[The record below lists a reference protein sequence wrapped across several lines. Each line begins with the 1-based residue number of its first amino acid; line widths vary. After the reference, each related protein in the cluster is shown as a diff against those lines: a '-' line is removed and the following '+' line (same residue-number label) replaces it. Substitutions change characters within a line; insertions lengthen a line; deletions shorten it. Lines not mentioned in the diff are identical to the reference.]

1 MSLKIPPE
9 LDWVAKIAVGQDF
22 PKGDEDRLHAL
33 GDAVDAAAQHLAQL
47 VGVVDPATA
56 GVLAA
61 VGGQLHDEYQ
71 QYTRQMATV
80 LPNVASSAQGLGELA
95 RETAVQM
102 EYAKYSLLLQII
114 WLAYALAELFAWG
127 LPEAAAAIV
136 KGVQAICRQIL
147 LAALRNAAIGTAFMV
162 GSDAAVQVVQFL
174 KGDRTHWD
182 LRSTL
187 QAAEGGAIGG
197 AFAGVFS
204 EVGQLVAPKFAAS
217 LAGQLTV
224 GAATGVATTLTTD
237 AINGSGGNG
246 LAAGLA
252 AVSGAVGGL
261 YGGRKGDATGAP
273 KLPDH
278 FDLPDLSGTGDLAA
292 PGEFGDGA
300 GDGFGVPT
308 PEQATDGAWLRG
320 QWETAEPVAA
330 SGSTGDTPG
339 TDTADTVGPARVVTE
354 TPDGAEA
361 FAVGTTAGAG
371 VPVSAGTSASSRGAV
386 AERVVAE
393 VREPFDTRFTTW
405 ARGLPDT
412 GVREHLLTEPGAA
425 VRVHRAAWQAFTSD
439 VRTAPEGAP
448 LTVREGSTGHA
459 LTHTGTAFGLGDPAV
474 VHGLLDRAAAADM
487 RQVAAVRAFDGAVPT
502 AGHGAGADGVL
513 SPAGRESLRQE
524 WSAQTRADHDSVFG
538 RLSVDDR
545 TAPTSA
551 DTLST
556 SGDTTGDTAG
566 MVARTATEAGTAGAG
581 PASTVE
587 HPSVGERTAPTSAD
601 AVRPA
606 ADTVSTSSGATGDT
620 AGVVARAATGTGT
633 AGAGPGSAVEH
644 PTAGPHSTVGG
655 PERATAVPDRGVDE
669 ARPATAGTEA
679 GASGALG
686 TGSHTASTPNPDA
699 GSGPVASEH
708 RPEAVWQERIA
719 TRVAELPARVDDQLG
734 REQAARAAVAAVQNP
749 TGGSWHQILPTLGS
763 HFTDTFR
770 LREHPLEI
778 GPVKEAAAAVSLT
791 GAQRHAERPDALTPS
806 TPAGEANPRGTDLRE
821 AQYHVARAAARD
833 AAVGDAVAEAR
844 TVTRETSGLPADLAQ
859 RHIDAHRTRVADLFD
874 TVVPGRSPVTDTAVS
889 RTATSPEPGRAALTA
904 GTSPGAGAL
913 DGATASWHTRR
924 ADLTA
929 RLQADL
935 RTAHSSRDETT
946 ATTPPP
952 DPGGTPPV
960 PGRPITDAAGPA
972 SRQPGAVSG
981 ELPGFTTRLT
991 PQDHD
996 RPTAHVTADGT
1007 PPMPAGDPARSVAR
1021 DAQWRGFLQRRD
1033 RALNTRL
1040 DLEAGF
1046 ERVSGDLPG
1055 EVGRAVERFSAEDLF
1070 AGRYLEG
1077 GHPETSGTART
1088 VVEESYRKQMHDAY
1102 LLLAT
1107 EADGGVV
1114 SEARWQAAHHVLREQ
1129 LPVHVE
1135 RIATRQRAMDL
1146 FAREFDGALEN
1157 FRRHDVFGGRNLP
1170 EGGEDVA
1177 GRLHR
1182 HPVALADRLRHPEPD
1197 DVPATL
1203 ADVRQ
1208 RAMLGH
1214 VRAVDAVFAE
1224 RIRHGITET
1233 VRTAL
1238 GRSASGEER
1247 TGPQTGGESAVAR
1260 GRAADPFAEDGVR
1273 ELRADLDRRLR
1284 ELSDQER
1291 SVGHALQVMDREL
1304 AAPEEDLRGEH
1315 APQEARDW
1323 ARRSFQSDLRS
1334 AFARLHAGAD
1344 GQAGERAA
1352 AWEAHV
1358 EQATTKEALAARVAY
1373 AEYRHHRMAEA
1384 ERAFE
1389 QADTHFRRTHTLI
1402 PLSESQRERV
1412 HEEWTKVAEQAVE
1425 DHWFGHLAHPDFRS
1439 PAPGEAA
1446 RTPNPRPFTDALP
1459 RLRATLPDRFTHE
1472 ADLEHVLSD
1481 AGRDFHALVG
1491 HPDSRF
1497 SHRHTVRDT
1506 TVDTLGKDFREKTV
1520 TAYDEAWSPVAHD
1533 ITAWLAHEARHENL
1547 FAETLTAHAA
1557 APLAPREP
1565 DAPPARA
1572 PRPADPAQGPETPA
1586 DTRADHRTD
1595 DSATTAADQV
1605 QKRLP
1610 EPTRSVDSPV
1620 RDEQRHSTPDRTPAP
1635 AAGEQ
1640 LQQQSVA
1647 ERPERPEPADAPPV
1661 QAPPALRSEV
1671 RPGEPFHSGPR
1682 FDARRVEGRD
1692 GTELTELTVKVAF
1705 AETTADTAAAGV
1717 LERTRTGVS
1726 RLFHGP
1732 GLYSHRGRLRI
1743 TVQQVRP
1750 DQSPHL
1756 TVGLTGHDD
1765 RATDRRTDRVT
1776 DLSTWPRN
1784 AEPEHYARLIGL
1796 HTGLLNPFTSEPAD
1810 ASSPSGPPV
1819 VPVPWQTFERQSLAP
1834 VTDHPFLIRHTVTGE
1849 AGPAVQVHLTVE
1861 TPDLAHQPPSARDS
1875 LHADVRAS
1883 VTDRLGPLLTAFAN
1897 GRATDVFV
1905 HFVGP
1910 GRGALIKL
1918 AGDPATGGRHLQ
1930 APVEELTSRLAAALD
1945 RIGGDDGSDTLS
1957 AAAGDDGTLLEEDT
1971 TGETGTLVGTDP
1983 HAEDKG
1989 LERPFAEAPKSA
2001 ADITAWL
2008 RGVTDTDREATA
2020 LFDPAGVSADKSLA
2034 KMSSEPPQVRR
2045 REMTDEEFERFFG
2058 SRRTS
2063 PVAVPGGAPGI
2074 RFWKRKKSSAAGAE
2088 NNIGQA
2094 FAAAPGPSRI
2104 PYGGAPGWNSSG
2116 QASAAV
2122 PPVPVQAAPVYVP
2135 PAVEGYAGALG
2146 FEAELH
2152 DYLVSIP
2159 PGDSEGNYPVAVDSP
2174 NLMIT
2179 FDAANGVVLEVV
2191 SKPARVLDGGS
2202 PDGRADRRQVMEE
2215 FADVMRRLGQ
2225 ARPNQPLGSIF
2236 PERAGYRVDPLAAE
2250 FPVRRRSGGG
2260 GAERLFLHYTV
2271 GVPIGGLAEF
2281 IRHASSHARQDSF
2294 VNRAARQHATDAL
2307 EFGRQGAERFRQ
2319 WRAAPQFAHYGQG
2332 DDVREIEGFLAL
2344 TYTQVAAVAQYA
2356 LTRQSLLKNFSIVS
2370 SRESL
2375 AGMRAELSELARGFL
2390 QADAGYLRQSFLA
2403 AFSNHAP
2410 VASSFE
2416 GGHVLD
2422 RPLPLRWARDTERVH
2437 ARIGDYLDNALLA
2450 NPARPLRQ
2458 RDVMGIRSDFTELD
2472 HNRHGGTPLI
2482 QPSVARLELRS
2493 HGARDATTADLTANV
2508 DDLARTSLRL
2518 YNDARGRRG
2527 LPPVGRPVAVSPAY
2541 GAQTG
2546 VMRQS
2551 AVPGPPSRSTRL
2563 RGPYGGV
2570 LGAGQPAHSAA
2581 VGDRPVAGHTS
2592 TAGPSRV
2599 GLDGPRQGV
2608 PSTPRASQ
2616 EAHLTEVVS
2625 DGVRT
2630 GADDLTAYLTPASGI
2645 LQQHA
2650 PFPPVIGNLPGEKA
2664 ARAEHR
2670 AAAKRVAEAL
2680 RDGGPEAAERVARG
2694 IAEQRKAADPGEKT
2708 PQRVTGE
2715 VPADDGA
2722 RAGLFAG
2729 SPASRGND
2737 ERRSGPST
2745 PYGSAGRRSATRGG
2759 APGPVAGP
2767 SQSHGGAAAVYQSA
2781 EELTADLQR
2790 ALIPA
2795 TVPQFLPPGPLGPDL
2810 FGLRR
2815 APGVPA
2821 VLRNQAGVPY
2831 DYSGLSVDAKV
2842 EFLRR
2847 VDMAAQSSNQV
2858 MDPRGWQVPQ
2868 RRFSHSRA
2876 LFTTQWHSG
2885 AARRRVDPLP
2895 FTTLEMPRLVHA
2907 IWLGGPLN
2915 TADAP
2920 QFWERFG
2927 NDARRFGNEAT
2938 FVLWTDV
2945 PRAEVGA
2952 ALAGHRGPAGTRA
2965 AKVHDLV
2972 QWAGRAGIRLLNV
2985 DEVFNENRP
2994 MRLNDAFRT
3003 ELAKQTGPGW
3013 AAASDLLRVAVVK
3026 EFGGLYSDGDHV
3038 IDSLADLH
3046 DIGQGNRHDT
3056 YAVYSEFVPQ
3066 TQNYDIANGVLLA
3079 PAGHPVLTMLEDTHL
3094 RNYEKTQRQ
3103 LYQPFSNAIQAG
3115 RVDMSTHRY
3124 SVMFRTGPNTF
3135 TDLFVD
3141 LGYVNTVRVPSV
3153 QHITMS
3159 FEGSWRAAVPP
3170 VSVAENWSKDRTRA
3184 LAKSL
3189 VHTAVRGLSN
3199 RDGDLHLT
3207 QLDKAIRKSG
3217 HPDRDLLWRSVFQFL
3232 QSRND
3237 LASRVRTVTPTS
3249 WDDGTGRWEQ
3259 VELPRDVAATIQYA
3273 QAPPDVWLAEYSYR
3287 ARLWQPGL
3295 AGGAP
3300 VTGRGPDFAQDPA
3313 SAGPSPRA
3321 QKARQEEPAHQDPPA
3336 EAGSETLDAL
3346 AEADTSPDLAE
3357 RFDALVEALVRE
3369 RGSAIREAV
3378 PANRHDRRDARVL
3391 IGNDIE
3397 TVLAR
3402 QRRALRLLTAA
3413 EEREPGEARHREL
3426 LDRLNALHTAFETS
3440 VRAPAATSSHEDPAG
3455 AETTDSDATEQTV
3468 RPPWYTAHGML
3479 GVHTLRD
3486 AGGWSHDE
3494 ANGHAREIAAR
3505 LADRELARAVEPH
3518 IAELLTAKGPAKWHS
3533 LLAGGRMVPLDGRV
3547 VWLRPVLHNFR
3558 ATQAPAAADAVR
3570 DYEVRYA
3577 ATSVQNSETRATTRA
3592 ADTLL
3597 FAALNL
3603 KTAVASAFVGTPV
3616 ITGQAERITN
3626 TKVKQDVV
3634 SGRKVFVADVNAFD
3648 ADLRVEIFTDGQR
3661 SDPEHP
3667 YSVPRAMTVE
3677 FPDAY
3682 SQPDEPVVAPGGEPV
3697 AAEAPASTSGPQ
3709 AAHSPRP
3716 RLAGEVVNALDT
3728 APVVVALQ
3736 HALRAE
3742 GLNPRITAE
3751 VVREA
3756 TKLLNESTL
3765 LDRSRWSFTSGDP
3778 SNPVVRGLNLPGL
3791 PGFDGHFRLRTD
3803 IVGLQLVGFA
3813 PSRTRQDLGVGL
3825 ARLDGHGGK
3834 SAITYSVLANV
3845 SGLNVPTL
3853 SERVRAFA
3861 PLGGLGLGTGRKW
3874 SHTLTSQP
3882 LSHAILNTDTM
3893 QARYRARVRV
3903 NVEWTSRSHPR
3914 LGTVDALTDADISV
3928 PWRDGAG
3935 AREFEEHVLGGVHSP
3950 AVRDAGPVVERG
3962 PVAAQPHV
3970 RALLREAGI
3979 APRRTEVRPAR
3990 LDTPVEEQVRRAR
4003 ALPAA
4008 EPPALARRH
4017 GIGYAVAAALPGAAL
4032 VEEHFRSAVRDLA
4045 GRDRGVSWALV
4056 DRQLSSYF
4064 GQPALEGELH
4074 NLLAGVAHTIH
4085 VGDHRLRLSVRAHLL
4100 DHRGTVSY
4108 PMTVNNRAALGETL
4122 TARVDTTRTV
4132 SGGLGAAV
4140 RFKVSSAA
4148 RLQLGGLRFRLRA
4161 DLGRAEGFTDV
4172 AKSYRRMENV
4182 NDVDE
4187 HRYDVVYELSLV
4199 PENRPREAARWW
4211 IDEPGLLAQIVVP
4224 QEHAP
4229 REHPAPE
4236 ELLGAGNVSF
4246 SRSWPG
4252 EPARGRPGEREAR
4265 FDFGRGSG
4273 GLYPAFPH
4281 SPSLEALAA
4290 DLFSRVHGL
4299 PRSRPG
4305 REPLLPEAL
4314 SAATRPGDLAAYFGQ
4329 LVEASGRVVRLPDVN
4344 GWHSTMKLRLRG
4356 YRPRR
4361 APQAAGTGPT
4371 EIEQY
4376 AQAVARRS
4384 ERRNL
4389 GVSLT
4394 FQAGLGP
4401 QLRFGSDLG
4410 NDAELADTHGE
4421 EHLDAHRP
4429 GGRIIASAHA
4439 EIGWQPYNRARERD
4453 NGAIEVTRAT
4463 YADSVAF
4470 RADAAYE
4477 VTLTRWK
4484 PGRDPQSVTRY
4495 LRVTDGMELLAPAR
4509 RVEDI
4514 LPEEAPAPAPE
4525 PTPAPHPPAAETA
4538 FAETG
4543 RTGEI
4548 TRDYL
4553 GGRLLPAASH
4563 PELLDADSVLPYL
4576 VERLADRGVLRAGA
4590 ADKGTPLWRSLQA
4603 AFRSESLTTQW
4614 AALTDGGV
4622 RRWFPVHAAE
4632 SSTLSGFAGTSH
4644 YLWVNVEVTD
4654 MAAAHAHRHRDGV
4667 RLTLRGESVT
4677 DETNVRG
4684 RGTSHG
4690 LGVEAEARG
4699 GERVPEND
4707 QQVHGALGVTA
4718 GLVGR
4723 DIRTVTAVRKDVDIY
4738 RADTRDSSEE
4748 FTHRLGF
4755 RVRMGVTTQLP
4766 EVLGSVG
4773 RTLVGAAALIARP
4786 FGTRHL
4792 VENAWYRHQPWS
4804 WQHSSDG
4811 TPLGGEVR
4819 LLVPSHLTVAL
4830 DGPPAGSPLA
4840 RVPVGTPRW
4849 SGPDG
4854 TTARPGPEPRR
4865 VADLLA
4871 ELHPWDVPAARAVRE
4886 WAKVAGTPSRKRPDL
4901 EAAGTR
4907 DVPAVGLLTRHGL
4920 RYHQETARSALR
4932 ARISRLLAHDYQV
4945 DVAGRTVTVGFELTS
4960 AQRLHPDNQD
4970 VPFKARR
4977 YQPGGKSE
4985 DVGAEQDAGRYAGL
4999 IPEGGGSGGGA
5010 IALMGREI
5018 LEAGRERGNGI
5029 DGGAAETVEHNRA
5042 GTRPYAYYRFG
5053 VDVVLRGAG
5062 GRELRVHVP
5071 DGLTGMLPV
5080 TDGRLAAALV
5090 AELGHLFAGPAPVP
5104 GSREEFDRE
5113 AASAQTFLGKQ
5124 RADVTRYW
5132 EARAT
5137 VLMTEEHAPPPVRHA
5152 EMTEGDAA
5160 RLAVHENIRSVIA
5173 RQLYRDRDAAD
5184 PEDTARRLSRE
5195 AGDLLG
5201 TRRTNSAQA
5210 LEPPTLDPD
5219 RLLLDATN
5227 AELRRLKWPGGATD
5241 LDTVLKYRDTYTSAQ
5256 LLYQPPRHVGERIAR
5271 TIANRGESVEL
5282 PAGSPAS
5289 RRNDEG
5295 GSQRRSGPSTPYG
5308 ASGQRSAARGGT
5320 PGPVAGPSRRDG
5332 GAAGYRNAGELVA
5345 DLQQAAAPLPVGPFQ
5360 QHGALGPD
5368 LFDLRQVP
5376 AVPPVLRNPHGVP
5389 YDYSRLSAD
5398 EKVEFLRRADMLAQ
5412 TPGRHMD
5419 PLGWGVGQGQFS
5431 YSRRLAGREW
5441 HFGPSSGRL
5450 ELLASDRLE
5459 MPRLVHAIWLGGP
5472 LNQADAPQFWERFY
5486 GGARRFGNEA
5496 TFVLWTDVPR
5506 AEIRDALA
5514 GVGQGAPAGTRAG
5527 RVRDLVRWAA
5537 DSGIRLVNVDEV
5549 FNANR
5554 PMRLNDGYRTEL
5566 AKKTGPGWA
5575 AASDLLR
5582 VAVVK
5587 EFGGLYNDGDQ
5598 VIDSLADL
5606 RGIGQEN
5613 RRETYAIY
5621 AEHNP
5626 QSGQVSIAN
5635 GVVLAPA
5642 GHPVLT
5648 MIEDMYE
5655 RHYTLTQGQLYQP
5668 YLPAINA
5675 RQIDMN
5681 LHRHS
5686 VMFRT
5691 GPSSFSGLFAD
5702 LGYSRTLPPSVAHIT
5717 VHSEN
5722 TWRTAA
5728 PPGGIAEQWS
5738 RNRTLDLAK
5747 NLAHS
5752 AVRGL
5757 YNRNGDLHV
5766 TALNEAL
5773 QKSSHPD
5780 KDLVWRGVFQFLG
5793 SREDLR
5799 AQVRMVTLD
5808 SWEGGNRGWVSV
5820 QLPRDVRDMVQFTP
5834 GTQPFEWLSE
5844 YSRWATLLRA
5854 PAQPRTQQWQ
5864 GMAGGAPVTARAGD
5878 FERDPASA
5886 GPSSRPQETRQNEAE
5901 PHQPP
5906 AEPAE
5911 DTLGV
5916 PTEGDAAPDLV
5927 KRFDALAEAL
5937 VKDRGRAVGDA
5948 TAAYHQDGGAARI
5961 LIGNDIE
5968 TVLARQRRA
5977 LRLFTAAEERAPGQ
5991 DRHRELLDR
6000 LRAVHAALEAASRT
6014 PADPGGRD
6022 TSSSAGSR
6030 PDHAVSGRTA
6040 DRAVRAEQ
6048 PASTAAHPHPV
6059 SEWNGR
6065 PANSTGTPR
6074 PLGSPDTEPRSL
6086 DSHDTEHTS
6095 AHIDGVAAR
6104 EAEVP
6109 PLFRHLV
6116 HDRLRN
6122 LRWDTELP
6130 DDTLVGAVRGALG
6143 EDWRHRPDHE
6153 VGDEVARRIA
6163 AVLAPVAQPHGGMPD
6178 RTVLLGHVQRIA
6190 GDRGP
6195 EITEERLRA
6204 ALAVLPP
6211 ADWTL
6216 REDALAERLAA
6227 GVLGGWRVP

>member
-1 MSLKIPPE
+1 MSLMIPPE
-9 LDWVAKIAVGQDF
+9 LDWVAKLAVGQDF

-33 GDAVDAAAQHLAQL
+33 GDAVDAATQHLTRL

-61 VGGQLHDEYQ
+61 VGGQLHDEYEQ
-71 QYTRQMATV
+71 FTQQMATV

-95 RETAVQM
+95 RESAVQM

-114 WLAYALAELFAWG
+114 WLAYALTELFAWG

-237 AINGSGGNG
+237 AINGFEGNG

-252 AVSGAVGGL
+252 ALSGAVGGL
-261 YGGRKGDATGAP
+261 YGGRKGENAGDL
-273 KLPDH
+273 KLPGH
-278 FDLPDLSGTGDLAA
+278 FDLPDLSGTGDLAG
-292 PGEFGDGA
+292 PGAFGDGA

-320 QWETAEPVAA
+320 QWETAGTAEPVAA

-339 TDTADTVGPARVVTE
+339 TATADTAGPARVVTE
-354 TPDGAEA
+354 TPAGAAA
-361 FAVGTTAGAG
+361 FAAGAGAG
-371 VPVSAGTSASSRGAV
+371 VPVSAGTSALSRGAV
-386 AERVVAE
+386 TERVVAQA
-393 VREPFDTRFTTW
+393 REPFDTRFTTW
-405 ARGLPDT
+405 ARALPDA
-412 GVREHLLTEPGAA
+412 GAREHLLTEPGAA
-425 VRVHRAAWQAFTSD
+425 VRVHRAAWQALTSD
-439 VRTAPEGAP
+439 ARTALEGAP
-448 LTVREGSTGHA
+448 LTVREGSAGHA
-459 LTHTGTAFGLGDPAV
+459 LTHTETAFGLGDPAV

-487 RQVAAVRAFDGAVPT
+487 RQIAAVRAFDGAVPT
-502 AGHGAGADGVL
+502 AGHGAGAEGVL
-513 SPAGRESLRQE
+513 SPAGREALRQE
-524 WSAQTRADHDSVFG
+524 WSAQTRADHDDVFG

-545 TAPTSA
+545 TAPAPASA
-551 DTLST
+551 DALRPTADTVPT
-556 SGDTTGDTAG
+556 SSGTTGGTTGAVTHTETGTA
-566 MVARTATEAGTAGAG
+566 TAGAV
-581 PASTVE
+581 P
-587 HPSVGERTAPTSAD
+587 
-601 AVRPA
+601 
-606 ADTVSTSSGATGDT
+606 GAT
-620 AGVVARAATGTGT
+620 A
-633 AGAGPGSAVEH
+633 EH
-644 PTAGPHSTVGG
+644 PTSGAHSTVGG
-655 PERATAVPDRGVDE
+655 PERTTAAPDRVVDE
-669 ARPATAGTEA
+669 ARPVTAVTEA
-679 GASGALG
+679 GPGAETGTGALE
-686 TGSHTASTPNPDA
+686 TGLHAASDPHTASDPHVASTPNTASTQNPASTPNA
-699 GSGPVASEH
+699 GSGPVATER

-719 TRVAELPARVDDQLG
+719 TRVAELPARVDGQLG

-806 TPAGEANPRGTDLRE
+806 PPAGEANPRGTDLRE

-844 TVTRETSGLPADLAQ
+844 TVTRETGGLPADLAQ
-859 RHIDAHRTRVADLFD
+859 RHIDAHRTRVAALFD
-874 TVVPGRSPVTDTAVS
+874 TAVPGRSPVTDTAAS
-889 RTATSPEPGRAALTA
+889 RTATSPEPGRAAPTA
-904 GTSPGAGAL
+904 GVSPGAGAL

-960 PGRPITDAAGPA
+960 PGRPITDAVGPA
-972 SRQPGAVSG
+972 NRPTGAVSG

-996 RPTAHVTADGT
+996 RATAHAAADGT
-1007 PPMPAGDPARSVAR
+1007 PAVPAGDPARTVAR
-1021 DAQWRGFLQRRD
+1021 GAQWRGFLERRD
-1033 RALNTRL
+1033 RELNIRL

-1055 EVGRAVERFSAEDLF
+1055 EVGRAVERFTAEDLF
-1070 AGRYLEG
+1070 GGRHLESAR
-1077 GHPETSGTART
+1077 PETSGTART
-1088 VVEESYRKQMHDAY
+1088 VVEESYREQVHDAY
-1102 LLLAT
+1102 LLLAA

-1114 SEARWQAAHHVLREQ
+1114 PEARWQAVHDALREQ
-1129 LPVHVE
+1129 LPLHVE
-1135 RIATRQRAMDL
+1135 RIATRQRALDL
-1146 FAREFDGALEN
+1146 FAGEFDGALAD
-1157 FRRHDVFGGRNLP
+1157 FRRLDVFGGRYLP

-1177 GRLHR
+1177 GLLHR
-1182 HPVALADRLRHPEPD
+1182 RPASLADRLRDPAPD

-1203 ADVRQ
+1203 ADVRL
-1208 RAMLGH
+1208 RAMVDH

-1238 GRSASGEER
+1238 GRTASDGTASGRSASGGTASGGTASGGTASDGTASGGER
-1247 TGPQTGGESAVAR
+1247 TGPQTGGESAAAR
-1260 GRAADPFAEDGVR
+1260 GRAADPFAADSVR

-1284 ELSDQER
+1284 ELSDRER

-1323 ARRSFQSDLRS
+1323 ARRSFRADLRS

-1384 ERAFE
+1384 ERAFA
-1389 QADTHFRRTHTLI
+1389 QADADFRRTHTLT
-1402 PLSESQRERV
+1402 PLGESQRERV

-1446 RTPNPRPFTDALP
+1446 RTPNPRPFADALP

-1472 ADLEHVLSD
+1472 ADLEHVLSE
-1481 AGRDFHALVG
+1481 AGRDFHTLVG

-1506 TVDTLGKDFREKTV
+1506 TVDALGKKFRERTV

-1547 FAETLTAHAA
+1547 FAETLTAHAT

-1565 DAPPARA
+1565 DAPPTPA
-1572 PRPADPAQGPETPA
+1572 PRPADPAPDPATPA
-1586 DTRADHRTD
+1586 DGPRADHPAD
-1595 DSATTAADQV
+1595 DSGTTAADRV
-1605 QKRLP
+1605 QERLP
-1610 EPTRSVDSPV
+1610 EPTRSADSPV
-1620 RDEQRHSTPDRTPAP
+1620 RDEQRHSTPERTPDP
-1635 AAGEQ
+1635 AADGQ
-1640 LQQQSVA
+1640 LQQQTLA
-1647 ERPERPEPADAPPV
+1647 ERPERTEPADAPPV
-1661 QAPPALRSEV
+1661 QASPALRSEV
-1671 RPGEPFHSGPR
+1671 RPSEPLHSGPR

-1692 GTELTELTVKVAF
+1692 GTELTRLTVKVAF

-1732 GLYSHRGRLRI
+1732 GLYSHGGRLRI
-1743 TVQQVRP
+1743 TVQQVQP

-1756 TVGLTGHDD
+1756 TVGLAGHDDGATDLSTD
-1765 RATDRRTDRVT
+1765 RATDLST
-1776 DLSTWPRN
+1776 DLSTWPQN

-1796 HTGLLNPFTSEPAD
+1796 HTGLLHPFTSEPAD
-1810 ASSPSGPPV
+1810 ASSLSGPPV
-1819 VPVPWQTFERQSLAP
+1819 VPVGWQTFERQSLAP
-1834 VTDHPFLIRHTVTGE
+1834 VTDHPFLIDHTVTHDGT
-1849 AGPAVQVHLTVE
+1849 PAVHVHLKVE
-1861 TPDLAHQPPSARDS
+1861 VPDVTRQLPPARDA
-1875 LHADVRAS
+1875 LLARVRDS
-1883 VTDRLGPLLTAFAN
+1883 VTAGIGPLVDTLAAGHTT
-1897 GRATDVFV
+1897 GLSVDFV
-1905 HFVGP
+1905 RP

-1918 AGDPATGGRHLQ
+1918 ADDPATGGRHLHV
-1930 APVEELTSRLAAALD
+1930 PVEELTSRLAAALD
-1945 RIGGDDGSDTLS
+1945 GIGGDGSDRLS
-1957 AAAGDDGTLLEEDT
+1957 AAARDDGTLLDEDT

-1983 HAEDKG
+1983 HAEGKG
-1989 LERPFAEAPKSA
+1989 LERPFAETPKPA

-2008 RGVTDTDREATA
+2008 RGVTGAHREATA
-2020 LFDPAGVSADKSLA
+2020 LFDPAGVSADKSLV

-2045 REMTDEEFERFFG
+2045 REMTDEDFERYFG

-2063 PVAVPGGAPGI
+2063 PGAVPGGAPGF
-2074 RFWKRKKSSAAGAE
+2074 RLWKKKKSSATGAE
-2088 NNIGQA
+2088 NNTGQA
-2094 FAAAPGPSRI
+2094 FAAAPGPSRL
-2104 PYGGAPGWNSSG
+2104 PYGGAPGRNSSG
-2116 QASAAV
+2116 QASAAA
-2122 PPVPVQAAPVYVP
+2122 PPVPVQAAPVHVP

-2159 PGDSEGNYPVAVDSP
+2159 PGDSEGNYPVAVESP
-2174 NLMIT
+2174 NLTIT
-2179 FDAANGVVLEVV
+2179 FDSANGVVLEVV

-2202 PDGRADRRQVMEE
+2202 SDGRADRRQVMAE

-2225 ARPNQPLGSIF
+2225 ARSNQPLGSIF
-2236 PERAGYRVDPLAAE
+2236 PERAGYSVDPLAAE

-2281 IRHASSHARQDSF
+2281 IRHAGSHVRQDSF
-2294 VNRAARQHATDAL
+2294 VNQAARRHADDAL

-2319 WRAAPQFAHYGQG
+2319 WRATASHFARYGHG

-2375 AGMRAELSELARGFL
+2375 AGMRAELSEPVRGFL
-2390 QADAGYLRQSFLA
+2390 QADAGYLRQSFQA
-2403 AFSNHAP
+2403 TFSSHAR
-2410 VASSFE
+2410 ATTSFE
-2416 GGHVLD
+2416 GGRVLD
-2422 RPLPLRWARDTERVH
+2422 SLLPLRWARDTERVH

-2450 NPARPLRQ
+2450 NPARTLRQ
-2458 RDVMGIRSDFTELD
+2458 REVMGIRSDFTELD
-2472 HNRHGGTPLI
+2472 HNRHGGAPLI

-2527 LPPVGRPVAVSPAY
+2527 LPPVGRPVAVPPAY

-2546 VMRQS
+2546 AMTQS
-2551 AVPGPPSRSTRL
+2551 AVPRPPSRSTRL

-2570 LGAGQPAHSAA
+2570 LGAWPPAHSAA

-2599 GLDGPRQGV
+2599 GLDGPRPGI
-2608 PSTPRASQ
+2608 PSTPRAAQ

-2625 DGVRT
+2625 DRGGT

-2680 RDGGPEAAERVARG
+2680 RDGGPEAADRVARG
-2694 IAEQRKAADPGEKT
+2694 IAEQRKAADPGAKT

-2715 VPADDGA
+2715 VPGDDGA

-2729 SPASRGND
+2729 SPASRRND
-2737 ERRSGPST
+2737 ERRPGPST
-2745 PYGSAGRRSATRGG
+2745 PYSSAGQRSATRGG

-2790 ALIPA
+2790 ALVPV

-2821 VLRNQAGVPY
+2821 VLRDQAGVPY
-2831 DYSGLSVDAKV
+2831 DYSGLSADAKV

-2885 AARRRVDPLP
+2885 SARRRVDPLP

-2920 QFWERFG
+2920 RFWERYG

-2945 PRAEVGA
+2945 PRAEIGN

-2965 AKVHDLV
+2965 AKVFDLV

-2985 DEVFNENRP
+2985 DEVFNDNRP

-3003 ELAKQTGPGW
+3003 ELAKRTGPGW

-3046 DIGQGNRHDT
+3046 DIGQGNRPDT
-3056 YAVYSEFVPQ
+3056 YAVYSQFVPQ

-3170 VSVAENWSKDRTRA
+3170 VSVAENWPKDRTRA

-3189 VHTAVRGLSN
+3189 VHTAVRGLYN

-3249 WDDGTGRWEQ
+3249 WDDNTSRWEP
-3259 VELPRDVAATIQYA
+3259 VVLPPDIAATIQYA

-3300 VTGRGPDFAQDPA
+3300 ATGRGPDFEQDPA

-3336 EAGSETLDAL
+3336 EAGPETLGAL
-3346 AEADTSPDLAE
+3346 AEADTSPDLAD

-3378 PANRHDRRDARVL
+3378 AANRHDRRDARVL
-3391 IGNDIE
+3391 IGNGIE

-3440 VRAPAATSSHEDPAG
+3440 VTAPAATSSREDPAG
-3455 AETTDSDATEQTV
+3455 AQTTDGDVIEQTV

-3486 AGGWSHDE
+3486 AVGWSRDE

-3518 IAELLTAKGPAKWHS
+3518 IAELLTAEGPAAWHS

-3558 ATQAPAAADAVR
+3558 ASEAPAAADAVR

-3577 ATSVQNSETRATTRA
+3577 ATSVQNAETRATTRA

-3648 ADLRVEIFTDGQR
+3648 ADLRVEIFADGQR

-3697 AAEAPASTSGPQ
+3697 ATTADATATTNGPQ
-3709 AAHSPRP
+3709 AARGPRP
-3716 RLAGEVVNALDT
+3716 RPAGEVVNALDT
-3728 APVVVALQ
+3728 APVVAALQ
-3736 HALRAE
+3736 QALRAQE
-3742 GLNPRITAE
+3742 LNPRVTAE

-3778 SNPVVRGLNLPGL
+3778 SNPIVRGLDLPGL
-3791 PGFDGHFRLRTD
+3791 HGFDGHFRLRTD
-3803 IVGLQLVGFA
+3803 IVGLQLIGFA

-3825 ARLDGHGGK
+3825 SRLDGHGGK
-3834 SAITYSVLANV
+3834 SAISYSVLANV

-3861 PLGGLGLGTGRKW
+3861 PLAGLGLGTGRKW

-3990 LDTPVEEQVRRAR
+3990 LDTPAEEQVRRAR

-4032 VEEHFRSAVRDLA
+4032 VEEHFRSALRDLA

-4085 VGDHRLRLSVRAHLL
+4085 AGDRRLRLSVRAHLL

-4108 PMTVNNRAALGETL
+4108 PMTVNNRAAVGETL
-4122 TARVDTTRTV
+4122 AAHVDTTRTV

-4161 DLGRAEGFTDV
+4161 DTGRAEGFTDV

-4199 PENRPREAARWW
+4199 PENRPREASRWW

-4236 ELLGAGNVSF
+4236 DLLDAGKVAF
-4246 SRSWPG
+4246 SRGW
-4252 EPARGRPGEREAR
+4252 PGEREAR
-4265 FDFGRGSG
+4265 FDFGRGSA
-4273 GLYPAFPH
+4273 GLYPAFPY
-4281 SPSLEALAA
+4281 SPALEALAA

-4305 REPLLPEAL
+4305 RETLLPEAL

-4329 LVEASGRVVRLPDVN
+4329 LVEATGRVVRLPDVN

-4361 APQAAGTGPT
+4361 APEAAGAGPT

-4401 QLRFGSDLG
+4401 QIRFGSDLG
-4410 NDAELADTHGE
+4410 NDAELADAHGE

-4429 GGRIIASAHA
+4429 GGRVVASAHA
-4439 EIGWQPYNRARERD
+4439 EIGWQPYSRARERD
-4453 NGAIEVTRAT
+4453 RGAIEVTRAT

-4477 VTLTRWK
+4477 VTVTRWK
-4484 PGRDPQSVTRY
+4484 PGRDPQSVTRH
-4495 LRVTDGMELLAPAR
+4495 LRVTDGMELLAPTR

-4514 LPEEAPAPAPE
+4514 LPEAGPTPLPE
-4525 PTPAPHPPAAETA
+4525 PAPAPHPPAAGPA
-4538 FAETG
+4538 VAG
-4543 RTGEI
+4543 SGPTGEV
-4548 TRDYL
+4548 TRGYL

-4576 VERLADRGVLRAGA
+4576 VERLAGRGVLRAGA
-4590 ADKGTPLWRSLQA
+4590 ADRGTPLWRSLQA

-4622 RRWFPVHAAE
+4622 RRWFPVDAAE
-4632 SSTLSGFAGTSH
+4632 SSALSGFAGTSH

-4690 LGVEAEARG
+4690 FGVEAEARG

-4707 QQVHGALGVTA
+4707 RQAHGALGVTA

-4723 DIRTVTAVRKDVDIY
+4723 DIRTVTVVHKDVDIY

-4773 RTLVGAAALIARP
+4773 RTLAGATALIARP
-4786 FGTRHL
+4786 FGARHL

-4819 LLVPSHLTVAL
+4819 LLVPSHLTVAT
-4830 DGPPAGSPLA
+4830 DVPAAGSPLA

-4865 VADLLA
+4865 IADLLA

-4886 WAKVAGTPSRKRPDL
+4886 WAKVAGTPSRKQPDL

-4920 RYHQETARSALR
+4920 RYHQETAHSAIR

-4960 AQRLHPDNQD
+4960 AQRLHPDGQD

-4977 YQPGGKSE
+4977 YQPGGRTE
-4985 DVGAEQDAGRYAGL
+4985 HVGAERDAGRYAGL

-5010 IALMGREI
+5010 VALMGREI

-5029 DGGAAETVEHNRA
+5029 AGGVSETVEHNRA
-5042 GTRPYAYYRFG
+5042 GTRSYAYYRFG
-5053 VDVVLRGAG
+5053 VDVVMRGPG

-5090 AELGHLFAGPAPVP
+5090 ADLGHLFAGPAPV
-5104 GSREEFDRE
+5104 
-5113 AASAQTFLGKQ
+5113 
-5124 RADVTRYW
+5124 
-5132 EARAT
+5132 
-5137 VLMTEEHAPPPVRHA
+5137 
-5152 EMTEGDAA
+5152 
-5160 RLAVHENIRSVIA
+5160 
-5173 RQLYRDRDAAD
+5173 
-5184 PEDTARRLSRE
+5184 
-5195 AGDLLG
+5195 
-5201 TRRTNSAQA
+5201 
-5210 LEPPTLDPD
+5210 EPPTPDPD
-5219 RLLLDATN
+5219 QLLLDATN

-5241 LDTVLKYRDTYTSAQ
+5241 LDTVLTYRSTYTSAQ
-5256 LLYQPPRHVGERIAR
+5256 LLHQPVRHIGERIAR
-5271 TIANRGESVEL
+5271 TIANRGESVGL
-5282 PAGSPAS
+5282 AGSSPAS

-5308 ASGQRSAARGGT
+5308 ASGHRSASRAGT
-5320 PGPVAGPSRRDG
+5320 PGPVAGPARRDG
-5332 GAAGYRNAGELVA
+5332 GAAGYRSAGDLVA
-5345 DLQQAAAPLPVGPFQ
+5345 DLGRVAVLPAAGPFQ
-5360 QHGALGPD
+5360 EHGALGPD
-5368 LFDLRQVP
+5368 LFGLRQAP
-5376 AVPPVLRNPHGVP
+5376 AVPAVLRNPQGIP

-5398 EKVEFLRRADMLAQ
+5398 LKVEFLRRVNMLAR
-5412 TPGRHMD
+5412 TPGQGMD
-5419 PLGWGVGQGQFS
+5419 PLGWGVTQGQFS

-5441 HFGPSSGRL
+5441 HFGPSARRR
-5450 ELLASDRLE
+5450 ELLASDTLE
-5459 MPRLVHAIWLGGP
+5459 MPRLVHAIWLGGA
-5472 LNQADAPQFWERFY
+5472 LNPADAPQFWERFY
-5486 GGARRFGNEA
+5486 GDARRFGNEA

-5506 AEIRDALA
+5506 AEIRDVLA
-5514 GVGQGAPAGTRAG
+5514 GVGQGAPAGTRAA
-5527 RVRDLVRWAA
+5527 RVGDLVRWAQ

-5549 FNANR
+5549 FNRNR
-5554 PMRLNDGYRTEL
+5554 PMRLNDAFRTEL
-5566 AKKTGPGWA
+5566 AKQTGPGWA

-5606 RGIGQEN
+5606 RAIGQGI
-5613 RRETYAIY
+5613 RQETYAIY
-5621 AEHNP
+5621 AERNP
-5626 QSGQVSIAN
+5626 RTGQVNIAN
-5635 GVVLAPA
+5635 GVVLASA
-5642 GHPVLT
+5642 GHPILT

-5655 RHYTLTQGQLYQP
+5655 YNYSRTQGQLYEP

-5675 RQIDMN
+5675 RAIDMN

-5686 VMFRT
+5686 VMLRT
-5691 GPSSFSGLFAD
+5691 GPSSFSGLFGE
-5702 LGYSRTLPPSVAHIT
+5702 LGYSHTLPPSAAHIT

-5722 TWRTAA
+5722 TWRTA
-5728 PPGGIAEQWS
+5728 PSSEGVVEQWP
-5738 RNRTLDLAK
+5738 RDRTLAFAK
-5747 NLAHS
+5747 NLVHS
-5752 AVRGL
+5752 AVRSL
-5757 YNRNGDLHV
+5757 YNRNGNLHV
-5766 TALNEAL
+5766 TGLNEAI
-5773 QKSSHPD
+5773 QKSRHPD
-5780 KDLVWRGVFQFLG
+5780 KDLLWRGVFQFLG
-5793 SREDLR
+5793 SRGDLR
-5799 AQVRMVTLD
+5799 TQIRMMTLD
-5808 SWEGGNRGWVSV
+5808 SWEGGNRGWVQV
-5820 QLPRDVRDMVQFTP
+5820 QLPQDVWAMISFTP
-5834 GTQPFEWLSE
+5834 NGQPFEWLSE
-5844 YSRWATLLRA
+5844 NSQWATLLPAAA
-5854 PAQPRTQQWQ
+5854 PAPVPAWSRQSQRT
-5864 GMAGGAPVTARAGD
+5864 AGGASATARAGD
-5878 FERDPASA
+5878 SEQDPASA
-5886 GPSSRPQETRQNEAE
+5886 GPSSRPQETRRDEAE
-5901 PHQPP
+5901 PHQPS
-5906 AEPAE
+5906 AEAGR
-5911 DTLGV
+5911 DALGDR
-5916 PTEGDAAPDLV
+5916 TEGGAAPDLV
-5927 KRFDALAEAL
+5927 ERFDALAEAL
-5937 VKDRGRAVGDA
+5937 VKERGRAVGDA
-5948 TAAYHQDGGAARI
+5948 TAAYHQDQGAARI
-5961 LIGNDIE
+5961 LIGNDTE
-5968 TVLARQRRA
+5968 TVLERQRRA

-6000 LRAVHAALEAASRT
+6000 LRAVHAALETASRA
-6014 PADPGGRD
+6014 PAEPGGRD
-6022 TSSSAGSR
+6022 TSSPAGSR
-6030 PDHAVSGRTA
+6030 ADHAVPDRPA
-6040 DRAVRAEQ
+6040 DGAARAEQ
-6048 PASTAAHPHPV
+6048 PARAAAHPHPV
-6059 SEWNGR
+6059 AEGNGR
-6065 PANSTGTPR
+6065 PASSTGTPEA
-6074 PLGSPDTEPRSL
+6074 LGSL
-6086 DSHDTEHTS
+6086 DAEHAP
-6095 AHIDGVAAR
+6095 AHVDGSAAR
-6104 EAEVP
+6104 EADVP
-6109 PLFRHLV
+6109 VLLRYLV
-6116 HDRLRN
+6116 HDRLRD
-6122 LRWDTELP
+6122 LRWDTDPP

-6143 EDWRHRPDHE
+6143 EEWRHRPDHE

-6163 AVLAPVAQPHGGMPD
+6163 AVLAPISQPHGGMPD

-6204 ALAVLPP
+6204 ALAGLPP

-6216 REDALAERLAA
+6216 REDALAARLAA
-6227 GVLGGWRVP
+6227 GVLGGRRQP